1 MKHTINRVMKI
12 FGYQIN
18 RVSMIQSLPDVEVYK
33 TLYSKD
39 TIKNKRFY
47 NIGAGGF
54 SHTYWTN
61 VDFAS
66 EWYAKNRLNT
76 LKGIQY
82 DLISLGHLPI
92 NTDSAE
98 VVYSSHTVEHITDKA
113 AYNMIKEAHRIL
125 KPNGYL
131 RLTTPNIDLHYRAY
145 KENDRQYFYWIDTYS
160 IDKNWKRVKYNKP
173 LNKATTGEIFLAE
186 FVTSVSTLHSDGAKE
201 RIGDTELDRIFK
213 EMDYEEALN
222 YCCSKC
228 PLEIQRRYP
237 GNHINW
243 WNKSKMF
250 SMLKKAVFTRI
261 YLSGYGQSFCPILRD
276 VRFFDNTH
284 PKISLYV
291 EAIK

>member
-1 MKHTINRVMKI
+1 MKI

-61 VDFAS
+61 VDFDS
-66 EWYAKNRLNT
+66 EWYVKNRLNT

-82 DLISLGHLPI
+82 DLISLGPLPI

-131 RLTTPNIDLHYRAY
+131 RLTAPNIDLHYRAY
-145 KENDRQYFYWIDTYS
+145 KENDRHYFYWINTYS
-160 IDKNWKRVKYNKP
+160 VAENWKRAKYNKP
-173 LNKATTGEIFLAE
+173 LNKATTGEIFLAQ
-186 FVTSVSTLHSDGAKE
+186 FATSVSTLHGDGAKE
-201 RIGDTELDRIFK
+201 RIDDTELFRIFK

-228 PLEIQRRYP
+228 PLEIQRIYP

-243 WNKSKMF
+243 WNETKIF
-250 SMLKKAVFTRI
+250 SMLKKAGFTRI

-284 PKISLYV
+284 PKISIYV